1 MATRQQWQELID
13 AFVVEARRYA
23 EVSEYFELTLPRPGA
38 SEAELAEAERRLG
51 YRLIQTIAACC
62 RS

>member
-23 EVSEYFELTLPRPGA
+23 EFSEYFELTWV
-38 SEAELAEAERRLG
+38 
-51 YRLIQTIAACC
+51 C
-62 RS
+62 